1 MKRSSPEGLS
11 HDTYLTTQQRTSA
24 TARPHA
30 RLLEPVLPLIFHSML
45 RPSLLRAGGI
55 LVVVA
60 TLSMS
65 VSSGCVWRV
74 RPPVKSQREGIVGGP
89 ALRAYIDERVE
100 AQVDRSAVYRP
111 WVVLL
116 PFDDQSGFR
125 SGVFELSTDVP
136 KMLGLVLGE
145 SQVCRV
151 VPPAVTA
158 ELVAG
163 RGADWSVA
171 HQTQLSD
178 SLLAD
183 YVISG
188 VLTDYNF
195 ERLHVGDP
203 LLGGYKSWEGTA
215 ELEVRLVGGGLRH
228 QSQARHV
235 IQNRGLGLDLLGKPR
250 EQDLHYVRLEE
261 MEYGG
266 SEFLQTALG
275 EATQNMMRQIVT
287 ELTQIL
293 QPRRLIGVDTMP
305 TVLSVSDGEVFI
317 DVGIDH
323 GVRRG
328 YRFTVDPSGTRPAV
342 VDDESAV
349 VDDEPA
355 VVEVQEVISAGVS
368 RATLL
373 RGHATAGQ
381 TLRLII
387 SEDDETPT
395 GAGGA

>member
-1 MKRSSPEGLS
+1 
-11 HDTYLTTQQRTSA
+11 
-24 TARPHA
+24 
-30 RLLEPVLPLIFHSML
+30 
-45 RPSLLRAGGI
+45 
-55 LVVVA
+55 
-60 TLSMS
+60 
-65 VSSGCVWRV
+65 
-74 RPPVKSQREGIVGGP
+74 
-89 ALRAYIDERVE
+89 
-100 AQVDRSAVYRP
+100 
-111 WVVLL
+111 
-116 PFDDQSGFR
+116 
-125 SGVFELSTDVP
+125 
-136 KMLGLVLGE
+136 MLGLVLGE

-328 YRFTVDPSGTRPAV
+328 YRFTVDPRGTRPAV
-342 VDDESAV
+342 VDDES
-349 VDDEPA
+349 A